1 MNVIRGVGYIRVSTA
16 EQATRGLS
24 LDAQEAEIRTYA
36 KAHGI
41 ELFNIYVDA
50 GITARK
56 RLDRRE
62 AFGQMMKDVDAGLI
76 DEIIVMR
83 LDRWFRNIYDYHKMM
98 NEHLIPHGVNW
109 SAVKEDYDTKT
120 TNGRLMINL
129 RLAIAEQEC
138 DTDGDRIR
146 DIHDNQIAN
155 GIWIGGCAP
164 PGYRIEN
171 KRLSIDPDMQ
181 PAVSYF
187 FERLLSCGSV
197 RRAMLDMNERHN
209 LHFEY
214 GQAIRMARSTT
225 YCGVRRENY
234 NYCPTY
240 ISQDEH
246 AQIMAALEHN
256 VRVRSADNARIH
268 IFSGLLVC
276 ACCGR
281 RLAANTVR
289 KKSVTWTAYRCHR
302 AFGDHV
308 CDNRHLVDERK
319 VEAWLLD
326 YLENGLSD
334 YIVSASVADAQPVVV
349 DNTAAIRERQER
361 VKELFINGFID
372 LQEYKRR
379 AAELEAKIQVPE
391 KQPPRSMEKLKS
403 LLERGVR
410 AIYNDLSR
418 GERQEFW
425 RSIIRE
431 IPVNN
436 GAVSGD
442 PNFL

>member
-1 MNVIRGVGYIRVSTA
+1 M
-16 EQATRGLS
+16 
-24 LDAQEAEIRTYA
+24 
-36 KAHGI
+36 
-41 ELFNIYVDA
+41 
-50 GITARK
+50 
-56 RLDRRE
+56 DRRLC
-62 AFGQMMKDVDAGLI
+62 AA
-76 DEIIVMR
+76 R
-83 LDRWFRNIYDYHKMM
+83 L
-98 NEHLIPHGVNW
+98 PHRKQASV
-109 SAVKEDYDTKT
+109 
-120 TNGRLMINL
+120 
-129 RLAIAEQEC
+129 
-138 DTDGDRIR
+138 
-146 DIHDNQIAN
+146 
-155 GIWIGGCAP
+155 
-164 PGYRIEN
+164 
-171 KRLSIDPDMQ
+171 IDPDMQ

-276 ACCGR
+276 SCCGR

-379 AAELEAKIQVPE
+379 SRRAGIENPSAGKATAAQYGKAEKPFGTRRARHLQRSFARRASRVLALNYTGNPREQRRCIRRPDFFIIFRCTFYACDTNATKNTAAALRMLSAGSKMQATASIPWTIWKKSRNRRRHPPAVDKIRPE
-391 KQPPRSMEKLKS
+391 YEKN
-403 LLERGVR
+403 
-410 AIYNDLSR
+410 A
-418 GERQEFW
+418 
-425 RSIIRE
+425 
-431 IPVNN
+431 
-436 GAVSGD
+436 
-442 PNFL
+442 NFNSKKPENPS

>member
-1 MNVIRGVGYIRVSTA
+1 
-16 EQATRGLS
+16 
-24 LDAQEAEIRTYA
+24 
-36 KAHGI
+36 
-41 ELFNIYVDA
+41 
-50 GITARK
+50 
-56 RLDRRE
+56 
-62 AFGQMMKDVDAGLI
+62 
-76 DEIIVMR
+76 
-83 LDRWFRNIYDYHKMM
+83 
-98 NEHLIPHGVNW
+98 
-109 SAVKEDYDTKT
+109 
-120 TNGRLMINL
+120 MINL

-197 RRAMLDMNERHN
+197 RRSMLDMNERHN

-379 AAELEAKIQVPE
+379 AAELESKIQVPE

-431 IPVNN
+431 IPVSN

-442 PNFL
+442 PIFL

>member
-62 AFGQMMKDVDAGLI
+62 AFGQMMKDVDSGLI

-197 RRAMLDMNERHN
+197 RRSMLDMNERHN

-234 NYCPTY
+234 NIYRRTSMRKSWRLLSITCACAAPITHAFISFPGFLFVHAAAVVWRPIPFAKSPSRGQHTDATALSGIMFVTTAILLTKERSRLGCWIISKTDCPTT
-240 ISQDEH
+240 SFPQVWPMH
-246 AQIMAALEHN
+246 SPL
-256 VRVRSADNARIH
+256 
-268 IFSGLLVC
+268 
-276 ACCGR
+276 
-281 RLAANTVR
+281 
-289 KKSVTWTAYRCHR
+289 
-302 AFGDHV
+302 
-308 CDNRHLVDERK
+308 
-319 VEAWLLD
+319 WLT
-326 YLENGLSD
+326 
-334 YIVSASVADAQPVVV
+334 I
-349 DNTAAIRERQER
+349 
-361 VKELFINGFID
+361 
-372 LQEYKRR
+372 
-379 AAELEAKIQVPE
+379 
-391 KQPPRSMEKLKS
+391 PPRS
-403 LLERGVR
+403 
-410 AIYNDLSR
+410 A
-418 GERQEFW
+418 
-425 RSIIRE
+425 
-431 IPVNN
+431 N
-436 GAVSGD
+436 GRNV
-442 PNFL
+442 

>member
-1 MNVIRGVGYIRVSTA
+1 
-16 EQATRGLS
+16 
-24 LDAQEAEIRTYA
+24 
-36 KAHGI
+36 
-41 ELFNIYVDA
+41 
-50 GITARK
+50 
-56 RLDRRE
+56 
-62 AFGQMMKDVDAGLI
+62 
-76 DEIIVMR
+76 
-83 LDRWFRNIYDYHKMM
+83 
-98 NEHLIPHGVNW
+98 
-109 SAVKEDYDTKT
+109 
-120 TNGRLMINL
+120 MINL

-276 ACCGR
+276 SCCGR

-289 KKSVTWTAYRCHR
+289 KSPSRGQHTDATALSGIMF
-302 AFGDHV
+302 ATTAI
-308 CDNRHLVDERK
+308 LLTKERSRLGCWIILK
-319 VEAWLLD
+319 TGCPTTSFPQVWPMHNPLWLT
-326 YLENGLSD
+326 
-334 YIVSASVADAQPVVV
+334 I
-349 DNTAAIRERQER
+349 
-361 VKELFINGFID
+361 
-372 LQEYKRR
+372 
-379 AAELEAKIQVPE
+379 
-391 KQPPRSMEKLKS
+391 PPRSAN
-403 LLERGVR
+403 VR
-410 AIYNDLSR
+410 N
-418 GERQEFW
+418 
-425 RSIIRE
+425 
-431 IPVNN
+431 V
-436 GAVSGD
+436 
-442 PNFL
+442 